1 MHLFHAGTG
10 FIRAKFLR
18 DFEGWSSY
26 SVNSSVQQT
35 LLVSRLAA
43 HVERAGVAG
52 VIAGF
57 FTVVG
62 WPKSLLFGQ
71 GSGRFV
77 TAVKSMIVS
86 GRIS

>member
-1 MHLFHAGTG
+1 VAQIFLCHASED
-10 FIRAKFLR
+10 K
-18 DFEGWSSY
+18 
-26 SVNSSVQQT
+26 
-35 LLVSRLAA
+35 A
-43 HVERAGVAG
+43 HVREVYHLLRAIEGFEPWLDEEGVAG